1 MRQVICPNCGADEF
15 VEKENYRICA
25 YCESKYII
33 EKEDLSPPNTQI
45 SINEDIQ
52 ELLRKCKTEPYKA
65 KHYANLILDLDPF
78 NIDATKYL

>member
-15 VEKENYRICA
+15 AEMGNYRICA

-33 EKEDLSPPNTQI
+33 EKEDFPKNSPTI

-52 ELLRKCKTEPYKA
+52 ELLRKCKAEPYKA

-78 NIDATKYL
+78 NADAKKYL